1 MFRIRYISCILLV
14 PLFLFSCTTFAG
26 AAFSM
31 RNGITWDTTV
41 SQMLE
46 AEGRLDGGNIN
57 RGDYNGMTYFYL
69 WNRDGVSE
77 DVYYAF
83 RGDQLLM
90 AYYLLPGGAEAYAS
104 QAEAQKAAYGAPA
117 DITADAVGA
126 LVSTL
131 YPNAYLSSVTAWQL
145 SDGSLAVL
153 FTADGQCY
161 MAFINQPAL

>member
-1 MFRIRYISCILLV
+1 MARFKRGFCLAITLVLL
-14 PLFLFSCTTFAG
+14 FACTAAG

-90 AYYLLPGGAEAYAS
+90 AYFLLSGGAEAYAS
-104 QAEAQKAAYGAPA
+104 QADAQTAAYGTPA

-131 YPNAYLSSVTAWQL
+131 YPNTYLASVTAWQL